1 MRVPIT
7 ACQEPASHHLRPPLS
22 LHVDIVGTVDHNT
35 DESDIFL
42 QLRPFPLPRTP
53 VRRPWARLRIFSFD
67 LRRVCVDAF
76 NDAPLL
82 GDDPDDAIRSAS
94 ATSASAISS

>member
-1 MRVPIT
+1 MPS
-7 ACQEPASHHLRPPLS
+7 E
-22 LHVDIVGTVDHNT
+22 GT
-35 DESDIFL
+35 DEEGVDSATSI
-42 QLRPFPLPRTP
+42 PTHAYAA
-53 VRRPWARLRIFSFD
+53 PWARPRIFSFD

-94 ATSASAISS
+94 ATSASAIPS

>member
-1 MRVPIT
+1 MPR
-7 ACQEPASHHLRPPLS
+7 E
-22 LHVDIVGTVDHNT
+22 GT
-35 DESDIFL
+35 DEEGVDSASSIAT
-42 QLRPFPLPRTP
+42 RAYAAA
-53 VRRPWARLRIFSFD
+53 WARPRICSFD
-67 LRRVCVDAF
+67 LRRVCIGVF

>member
-1 MRVPIT
+1 M
-7 ACQEPASHHLRPPLS
+7 PL
-22 LHVDIVGTVDHNT
+22 DGT
-35 DESDIFL
+35 DEEGVDSASSIPT
-42 QLRPFPLPRTP
+42 RGY
-53 VRRPWARLRIFSFD
+53 VAPWARPRIFLFD
-67 LRRVCVDAF
+67 LLRVCVDAF